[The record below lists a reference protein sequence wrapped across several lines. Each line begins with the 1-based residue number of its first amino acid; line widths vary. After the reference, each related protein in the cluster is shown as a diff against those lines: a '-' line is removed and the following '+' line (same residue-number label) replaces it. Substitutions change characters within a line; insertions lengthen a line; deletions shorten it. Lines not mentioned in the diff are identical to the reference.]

1 MNEIF
6 DIWSHSLMNEKIIDD
21 IDIVEWIKVLLL
33 VSLSNYLKKLVK
45 ANNLDSK
52 LPLLEN
58 KSTIENTY

>member
-6 DIWSHSLMNEKIIDD
+6 DDWSRSLMNEKIIDD

-58 KSTIENTY
+58 KSIIENTY